1 MGDGRIRA
9 GDFLKTGI
17 LMGGVGWALAREA
30 PGFFLGW
37 AAGSAVYLLVVVL
50 VALIDWDIR
59 NRGRRPDGMPEPG
72 PSELV
77 APTVTLLPSA
87 GPMNFGAAGLPG
99 PDDFG
104 NPP

>member
-37 AAGSAVYLLVVVL
+37 AAGSAIYLLIVVL
-50 VALIDWDIR
+50 IALIDWDVR
-59 NRGRRPDGMPEPG
+59 HRGRRPEDMPQPG

-77 APTVTLLPSA
+77 APNVTLLPSA
-87 GPMNFGAAGLPG
+87 GPLNLAAPG
-99 PDDFG
+99 MPPPDDFG
-104 NPP
+104 NLP